1 MNFASYP
8 SSTPGG
14 TFDVIDVTDT
24 TITIR
29 HPDDGRAK
37 TIPRPGDYDPVR
49 GRIAVI
55 APAKAKPKR
64 VLESTWC
71 TTICEGAW
79 TVKRYSD
86 GSRTASLTE
95 RWDTP
100 LSLEELVT
108 AGQRAA
114 QREYEA
120 SIRANESV

>member
-1 MNFASYP
+1 MNCASYP
-8 SSTPGG
+8 STTPGKNL
-14 TFDVIDVTDT
+14 DVIDVTDT

-29 HPDDGRAK
+29 HPDGRTK
-37 TIPRPGDYDPVR
+37 TIPRPCDYDPVR
-49 GRIAVI
+49 GRVAVI
-55 APAKAKPKR
+55 PPAKATPKR

-71 TTICEGAW
+71 TTICQGAW

-86 GSRTASLTE
+86 GTPTASLTE

-108 AGQRAA
+108 EEQRAA

-120 SIRANESV
+120 SIQAKESV